1 MQNLIQFMVKMK
13 FKLKF
18 FLKVFFS
25 IFKNQ
30 KPLVKMDLLNEKKF
44 GKIVV
49 SWEFLLLVL
58 KGTYCVIRLFC
69 Y

>member
-1 MQNLIQFMVKMK
+1 
-13 FKLKF
+13 
-18 FLKVFFS
+18 
-25 IFKNQ
+25 
-30 KPLVKMDLLNEKKF
+30 MDLLNEKKF